1 MSEKNRQITLA
12 ARPEGVP
19 KETDFKLVERPAP
32 PLHSGT
38 FLVRTEFFSVDPY
51 MRLRISDESYA
62 APTNIGEVMPGG
74 AVGRV
79 VESKHPDYHPGDVVA
94 GEWGWQEYALSD
106 GKDVRRVDAS
116 LAPISTA
123 LGVLGMPGMTAYF
136 GLLEIGRP
144 KEGETVFIS
153 GAAGAVGS
161 LVGQIARIQGCRV
174 FGAAGS
180 DEKVA
185 YLLNDLRFDG
195 AFNYKE
201 VRDYDAKLEDLCP
214 GGLDIYFD
222 NVGWRAGR
230 GCSSGWWRRGRAPKA
245 SWCISS
251 PTASRKA
258 CGRWRNGSRKAGSP
272 AARRSPPASRT
283 RRRRSSASSPA
294 RTSAS
299 SWCASFQK
307 ADADFLPP
315 RTKKA
320 TLTTD
325 GHR

>member
-19 KETDFKLVERPAP
+19 KESDFKLVERPAP
-32 PLHSGT
+32 PLRAGT
-38 FLVRTEFFSVDPY
+38 FLVRTEFLSVDPY
-51 MRLRISDESYA
+51 VRLRIGDESYA
-62 APTNIGEVMPGG
+62 EPANIGDVMPGRT
-74 AVGRV
+74 VGII
-79 VESKHPDYHPGDVVA
+79 VESKHPDFHPGDAVA

-161 LVGQIARIQGCRV
+161 LVGQIARIRGCRV

-185 YLLNDLRFDG
+185 YLLNELRFDG

-201 VRDYDAKLEDLCP
+201 VRDYDAKLEDSAP
-214 GGLDIYFD
+214 AA
-222 NVGWRAGR
+222 WTSTSTTWAGR
-230 GCSSGWWRRGRAPKA
+230 
-245 SWCISS
+245 
-251 PTASRKA
+251 
-258 CGRWRNGSRKAGSP
+258 
-272 AARRSPPASRT
+272 
-283 RRRRSSASSPA
+283 
-294 RTSAS
+294 
-299 SWCASFQK
+299 
-307 ADADFLPP
+307 
-315 RTKKA
+315 
-320 TLTTD
+320 
-325 GHR
+325 

>member
-19 KETDFKLVERPAP
+19 KETDFKLVERPVP

-62 APTNIGEVMPGG
+62 EPTNIGEVMPGG
-74 AVGRV
+74 AVGKV
-79 VESKHPDYHPGDVVA
+79 VESKHPDYHPGDAVA

-161 LVGQIARIQGCRV
+161 LVGQIARIKGCRV

-185 YLLNDLRFDG
+185 YLLDALRFDG

-214 GGLDIYFD
+214 GG
-222 NVGWRAGR
+222 
-230 GCSSGWWRRGRAPKA
+230 
-245 SWCISS
+245 
-251 PTASRKA
+251 
-258 CGRWRNGSRKAGSP
+258 
-272 AARRSPPASRT
+272 
-283 RRRRSSASSPA
+283 
-294 RTSAS
+294 RTSTS
-299 SWCASFQK
+299 I
-307 ADADFLPP
+307 
-315 RTKKA
+315 T
-320 TLTTD
+320 
-325 GHR
+325 